1 MAGDWIKMRAC
12 LAYDPAVIGIA
23 ASLDITEF
31 EVVGILHHLWSWA
44 DSQSRDGH
52 AVGVTEK
59 WINRFCQRDGFAA
72 AMQKAGWLEITDAG
86 VSFPNFERHNGETA
100 KARGLAAIRKQKQR
114 SNVTQ
119 EEGQM
124 SRSERDESVTRE
136 EKRREESKAH
146 VIASANDEQ
155 ADEIKEPQAKADRI
169 PYETIFE
176 TYSDTLPELPQP
188 KIRDEARRRAIR
200 SLWRSDQRFQSVD
213 FWGRYYGAV
222 RTSKFLMGMNGIG
235 FDWLMKPAN
244 FKKVVEGN
252 YQ

>member
-1 MAGDWIKMRAC
+1 MRAD
-12 LAYDPAVIGIA
+12 LATSPKVVRIASALRADRLRVIGG
-23 ASLDITEF
+23 L
-31 EVVGILHHLWSWA
+31 
-44 DSQSRDGH
+44 H
-52 AVGVTEK
+52 AVWCLFDTHSTDGKLDGYSSEALDEL
-59 WINRFCQRDGFAA
+59 IGFPGFAA
-72 AMQKAGWLEITDAG
+72 AMVAVEWLYEIADGLATPRFD
-86 VSFPNFERHNGETA
+86 EHNGQSA
-100 KARGLAAIRKQKQR
+100 KRRC
-114 SNVTQ
+114 V
-119 EEGQM
+119 E
-124 SRSERDESVTRE
+124 SERKREARKVSAPDADKVRSRE
-136 EKRREESKAH
+136 EKRREEESKAL
-146 VIASANDEQ
+146 VTAAANDEQ
-155 ADEIKEPQAKADRI
+155 QDESTQPEAKADRV

-176 TYSDTLPELPQP
+176 TYAATLPELPQP